1 MRARTATRNPVTRA
15 QYPKFFS
22 MLRRAAMNLGLDT
35 PQDVEEYRRKV
46 LREEAGCESIKQ
58 LNRKADFDA
67 CIRRFSVDAGDY
79 IQAIEIGLQDARRKA
94 YVVKVMSLQI
104 MQLKG
109 GSEADARDYLGGI
122 INQARI
128 PCGVCTTDNSFWM
141 DVSPHSLQN
150 LVQILDTYRRKL
162 LKANFPAFP
171 MKFDDTVR
179 YEVDGYIRTRYTD
192 IPRTYYSELP
202 FKVNVRG

>member
-1 MRARTATRNPVTRA
+1 MTKSHTRNPITRA

-22 MLRRAAMNLGLDT
+22 MLRKAALNLGLDT
-35 PQDVEEYRRKV
+35 PQEVEDYRRKV

-58 LNRKADFDA
+58 LNRKDDFDA

-79 IQAIEIGLQDARRKA
+79 VQAIEIGLQDAHRKA
-94 YVVKVMSLQI
+94 YVVKVMSVQI

-109 GSEADARDYLGGI
+109 GAEADSRNYLEGI
-122 INQARI
+122 ISQARV
-128 PCGVCTTDNSFWM
+128 PCGVCTNDNSFWM
-141 DVSPHSLQN
+141 DVSPCSLQI

-162 LKANFPAFP
+162 LRANFPAFP
-171 MKFDDTVR
+171 MKFDDSVR
-179 YEVDGYIRTRYTD
+179 YEVDGLIRTRYTN
-192 IPRTYYSELP
+192 IPRTYYAELP

>member
-1 MRARTATRNPVTRA
+1 MNRNSYKSITRA
-15 QYPKFFS
+15 QRTKFFS
-22 MLRRAAMNLGLDT
+22 MCRAAARNLGLSTTQEIED
-35 PQDVEEYRRKV
+35 YRRRV
-46 LREEAGCESIKQ
+46 MLEEAFCDSVKHLG
-58 LNRKADFDA
+58 RKGDFDS
-67 CIRRFSVDAGDY
+67 CIRRFAADAGDSAAAVGIG
-79 IQAIEIGLQDARRKA
+79 IQDTARKA
-94 YVVKVMSLQI
+94 YVVKVMSIQI

-109 GSEADARDYLGGI
+109 GTEADARTYLDGI
-122 INQARI
+122 INQARV
-128 PCGVCTTDNSFWM
+128 PCGVCTDDNSFWM